1 MSTTPT
7 HLQAMADDLSRSE
20 AFLTSDSPP
29 VIALVPDTSVESSNM
44 EGLNSE
50 LNQTPATTDHSSSR
64 LLSIPAP
71 SVRNHRSSLTL
82 SDNAD
87 NASAVDPLSSEIT
100 SADITVAR
108 KYPIARVRRSLLIN
122 APPADG
128 SFVETSSGLAAREL
142 KRHWDQ
148 QVGVGKDVRS
158 PYAITAFVNQHG
170 KSMFRVGCVLLGYS
184 RKE

>member
-1 MSTTPT
+1 MPTTPT
-7 HLQAMADDLSRSE
+7 ADDLFRSE
-20 AFLTSDSPP
+20 DPLILDSPP
-29 VIALVPDTSVESSNM
+29 VIALVPNTSNVEARDP
-44 EGLNSE
+44 E
-50 LNQTPATTDHSSSR
+50 LNQTPATTDYSSAR

-71 SVRNHRSSLTL
+71 SVDNHRSSLAI
-82 SDNAD
+82 SDNTD
-87 NASAVDPLSSEIT
+87 NASVLDPLSPEIT

-108 KYPIARVRRSLLIN
+108 KYPVTRDRHISLTN
-122 APPADG
+122 SSPADG

-170 KSMFRVGCVLLGYS
+170 KSMFRVGCVLLG
-184 RKE
+184 